1 MKKEIKIKPDVLFVL
16 IKASGYDVEDLA
28 KKTKIPISKIKE
40 GLLTLAQLKNVSEVL
55 KRPLAAFF
63 SEEVPAL
70 KTIPDYR
77 LNREKKLNPE
87 VFLAQRKLEYL
98 IEKMKELG
106 LKRSSL
112 PISLQSQELSPI
124 ELAERFRQYL
134 SIGLL
139 KNKKPE
145 EIFESYKTIIEDNLN
160 LIIIEQPL
168 KPRKTK
174 NKEIS
179 DDVRAFSI
187 YADVSGI
194 VLNETDHPSIKLFS
208 LFHEV
213 CHLLRKS
220 SGICSLDYDVEKD
233 FEEESYCNKFAAQFL
248 VPEEDIKK
256 ELKIYPSLQERPT
269 EVIDNLSK
277 VYGVSK
283 QVVLLRLLYL
293 NFISAQHYYEIK
305 EQYASKEAKPQFGK
319 RNWSRIYKNR
329 VGNIVIK
336 EVRRSL
342 SKNEISFYEALN
354 ILDVKVNY
362 AEKFLYE

>member
-1 MKKEIKIKPDVLFVL
+1 MKKEIKIKPEVLLTL
-16 IKASGYDVEDLA
+16 IKASGYDEENLF
-28 KKTKIPISKIKE
+28 KKTKIPLNKIKE
-40 GLLTLAQLKNVSEVL
+40 GLITFTQLKNLSKVL

-63 SEEVPAL
+63 SDEVPVL
-70 KTIPDYR
+70 RTIPDYR
-77 LNREKKLNPE
+77 LKRERKLHTE

-106 LKRSSL
+106 LKKSSL
-112 PISLQSQELSPI
+112 PIFPQELSGI

-134 SIGLL
+134 GIDLL

-145 EIFESYKTIIEDNLN
+145 KILQSYKTILEDKLK

-187 YADVSGI
+187 YADISGI

-220 SGICSLDYDVEKD
+220 SGICSLDYEVEKD
-233 FEEESYCNKFAAQFL
+233 FKEEFYCNRFAAQFL
-248 VPEEDIKK
+248 VPEDDIKK
-256 ELKIYPSLQERPT
+256 ELKIYPSLPERLT

-277 VYGVSK
+277 IYGVSK
-283 QVVLLRLLYL
+283 QVILLRLLYL
-293 NFISAQHYYEIK
+293 NFISLQHYYEIK
-305 EQYASKEAKPQFGK
+305 EQYASKEIKPQFGK

-329 VGNIVIK
+329 VGGIVVK
-336 EVRRSL
+336 EVKSSL

>member
-1 MKKEIKIKPDVLFVL
+1 MMKELKIKPEVLLTL
-16 IKASGYDVEDLA
+16 IKASGYDEDDLS
-28 KKTKIPISKIKE
+28 KKTKVPLHKIKD
-40 GLLTLAQLKNVSEVL
+40 GVVTLAQLKNISEVL

-63 SEEVPAL
+63 SEEVPVL
-70 KTIPDYR
+70 KNIPDYR

-106 LKRSSL
+106 LKKSSL
-112 PISLQSQELSPI
+112 PSFSQELSTI

-134 SIGLL
+134 SIALL
-139 KNKKPE
+139 KNNKPE
-145 EIFESYKTIIEDNLN
+145 EILESYKTILEDKLK

-168 KPRKTK
+168 KPRKIK
-174 NKEIS
+174 NKEIT

-220 SGICSLDYDVEKD
+220 SGICSLDYEVEKD
-233 FEEESYCNKFAAQFL
+233 FEEESYCNKFAAEFL
-248 VPEEDIKK
+248 VPEKDIKK
-256 ELKIYPSLQERPT
+256 ELKNYLSLQERLT
-269 EVIDNLSK
+269 EIIDNLAK
-277 VYGVSK
+277 IYGVSK
-283 QVVLLRLLYL
+283 QVILLRLWHL
-293 NFISAQHYYEIK
+293 NFISAKHYYEIK
-305 EQYASKEAKPQFGK
+305 EQYASKEVKPQFGK

-329 VGNIVIK
+329 VGDIVIK
-336 EVRRSL
+336 EVKSSL

-354 ILDVKVNY
+354 VLDVKVNY

>member
-1 MKKEIKIKPDVLFVL
+1 MKELKIKPEVLLTL
-16 IKASGYDVEDLA
+16 IKASGYDEENLS
-28 KKTKIPISKIKE
+28 KKTKIPLTKIKK
-40 GLLTLAQLKNVSEVL
+40 GLLTLSQLKNISEVL

-63 SEEVPAL
+63 SEEIPAL

-106 LKRSSL
+106 LKSSSL
-112 PISLQSQELSPI
+112 PSFSQELSAI
-124 ELAERFRQYL
+124 ELAERFRHYL
-134 SIGLL
+134 GIDLL

-145 EIFESYKTIIEDNLN
+145 EILESYKAILEDKLK

-168 KPRKTK
+168 KPRKIK
-174 NKEIS
+174 NQEIS

-220 SGICSLDYDVEKD
+220 SGICSLDYEVEKD
-233 FEEESYCNKFAAQFL
+233 FEEESYCNKFAAEFL
-248 VPEEDIKK
+248 VPEKDIKK
-256 ELKIYPSLQERPT
+256 ELKNYLSLQERLT
-269 EVIDNLSK
+269 EIIDNLAK
-277 VYGVSK
+277 IYGVSK
-283 QVVLLRLLYL
+283 QVILLRLLHL

-305 EQYASKEAKPQFGK
+305 EQYASKEVKPQFVK

-329 VGNIVIK
+329 IGDIVIK
-336 EVRRSL
+336 KVKDSL

-354 ILDVKVNY
+354 VLDVKVNY